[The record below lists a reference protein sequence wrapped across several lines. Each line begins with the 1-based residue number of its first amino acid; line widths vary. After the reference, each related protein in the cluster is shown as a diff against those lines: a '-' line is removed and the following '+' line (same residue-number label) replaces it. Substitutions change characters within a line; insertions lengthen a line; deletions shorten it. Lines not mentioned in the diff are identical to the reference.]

1 MLKTVAVVIGVL
13 IFLFALGIASF
24 LAYRYYGNRNVKDTK
39 NLEEIVGRIGDDYVN
54 KNGNVGLIVGIVRGD
69 RVFIKGFGK
78 KSKERDDAPDA
89 QTIFELASIGKVFT
103 TSAAQILSDRGE
115 ISFDDSIDKYLNPT
129 VKICEKAKNITLR
142 QLATHTSGLP
152 SFPESFIPKIKDE
165 LNPYKDLTVQDLY
178 DYLATCE
185 NLGEVGSFDYSN
197 LGMGILGHILEL
209 KTGKS
214 YETIVKEEIVNRLEM
229 KNTTVTLSAEQQQ
242 KLLAQGYNEQGNPNP
257 VWEDTVLTGAGSF
270 LSNAEDMTKFI
281 RANFD
286 ASRSEISDSL
296 LKTHEKQAGG
306 ETGLGW
312 HYYSRFFA
320 LLTDEENVIWHNG
333 GAGGYASFMAI
344 NKKTKNGVIVLSNTT
359 DDVTMLGT
367 RLNFSA
373 KNISFSDE

>member
-1 MLKTVAVVIGVL
+1 MLKTIALIIGVL
-13 IFLFALGIASF
+13 IFLLALGFACF
-24 LAYRYYGNRNVKDTK
+24 LAYRYYGNRNIKDTK
-39 NLEEIVGRIGDDYVN
+39 NLEEIVGRIGDGYVS
-54 KNGNVGLIVGIVRGD
+54 KNGNVGMVVGIVKGD

-78 KSKERDDAPDA
+78 KSKESGDAPDA

-103 TSAAQILSDRGE
+103 ASAAQILSDRGE
-115 ISFDDSIDKYLNPT
+115 ISFDDSIDKYLNPK
-129 VKICEKAKNITLR
+129 VKLCEKAKNITLR

-152 SFPESFIPKIKDE
+152 SFPESFVPKIKDE

-185 NLGEVGSFDYSN
+185 NLGKAGSFDYSN
-197 LGMGILGHILEL
+197 LGMGVLGHILEL

-214 YETIVKEEIVNRLEM
+214 YETIVKDEIINWLEM
-229 KNTTVTLSAEQQQ
+229 KNTTITLSAEQRE
-242 KLLAQGYNEQGNPNP
+242 LLAQGYNEQGNPNP
-257 VWEDTVLTGAGSF
+257 VWEDSVLTGAGSF

-286 ASRSEISDSL
+286 ASHSEISGSL
-296 LKTHEKQAGG
+296 LKTHERQTGG

-320 LLTDEENVIWHNG
+320 ALTDEEDVIWHNG
-333 GAGGYASFMAI
+333 GAGGYASFIAI
-344 NKKTKNGVIVLSNTT
+344 NKKTKSGIIVLSNTT
-359 DDVTMLGT
+359 DDVTWLGT

>member
-1 MLKTVAVVIGVL
+1 MLKTIALIIGVL
-13 IFLFALGIASF
+13 IFLLALGFACF
-24 LAYRYYGNRNVKDTK
+24 LAYRYYGNRNIKDTK
-39 NLEEIVGRIGDDYVN
+39 NLEEIVGRIGDGYVS
-54 KNGNVGLIVGIVRGD
+54 KNGNVGMVVGIVKGD

-78 KSKERDDAPDA
+78 KSKESGDAPDA

-103 TSAAQILSDRGE
+103 ASAAQILSDRGE
-115 ISFDDSIDKYLNPT
+115 ISFDDSIDKRLNLK
-129 VKICEKAKNITLR
+129 VKLCEKAKNITLR

-185 NLGEVGSFDYSN
+185 NLGKAGSFDYSN
-197 LGMGILGHILEL
+197 LGMGVLGHILEL

-214 YETIVKEEIVNRLEM
+214 YETIVKDEIINRLEM
-229 KNTTVTLSAEQQQ
+229 KNTTITLSAEQRE
-242 KLLAQGYNEQGNPNP
+242 LLAQGYNEQGNPNP
-257 VWEDTVLTGAGSF
+257 VWEDSVLTGAGSF

-286 ASRSEISDSL
+286 ASHSEISNFL
-296 LKTHEKQAGG
+296 LKTHEKQTGG
-306 ETGLGW
+306 EMGLGW

-320 LLTDEENVIWHNG
+320 VLTDEEDVIWHNG
-333 GAGGYASFMAI
+333 GAGGYASFIAI
-344 NKKTKNGVIVLSNTT
+344 NKKTKSGIIVLSNTT
-359 DDVTMLGT
+359 DDVTWLGT

>member
-1 MLKTVAVVIGVL
+1 MLKTIAVVIGVL
-13 IFLFALGIASF
+13 IFLLALGIASF
-24 LAYRYYGNRNVKDTK
+24 LAYRYYGNRNIKATK
-39 NLEEIVGRIGDDYVN
+39 NLQETVGRIGDGYVN
-54 KNGNVGLIVGIVRGD
+54 KNGNVGLVVGVVRGD
-69 RVFIKGFGK
+69 RVFIRGFGK
-78 KSKERDDAPDA
+78 KSKERGDAPDA
-89 QTIFELASIGKVFT
+89 PTIFELASIGKIFT
-103 TSAAQILSDRGE
+103 ASAAQILSDRGE
-115 ISFDDSIDKYLNPT
+115 ISFDDSVDKYLNPT

-152 SFPESFIPKIKDE
+152 SFPESFVPKIKDV

-197 LGMGILGHILEL
+197 LGMGVLGHILEL

-214 YETIVKEEIVNRLEM
+214 YETIVKDEIIKRLEM
-229 KNTTVTLSAEQQQ
+229 KNTTITLSAEHRE
-242 KLLAQGYNEQGNPNP
+242 LLAQGYNEQGNPNP
-257 VWEDTVLTGAGSF
+257 VWEDAVLTGAGSF

-296 LKTHEKQAGG
+296 IKTHEKQSGAK
-306 ETGLGW
+306 TGLGW

-320 LLTDEENVIWHNG
+320 VVTDEEDVIWHNG
-333 GAGGYASFMAI
+333 GAGGYANFMAV
-344 NKKTKNGVIVLSNTT
+344 NKKTKSGVIVLSNTT
-359 DDVTMLGT
+359 DDVTWLGT

>member
-1 MLKTVAVVIGVL
+1 MLKTIALIIGVL
-13 IFLFALGIASF
+13 IFLLALGLACF
-24 LAYRYYGNRNVKDTK
+24 LAYRYYGNRNIKDTK
-39 NLEEIVGRIGDDYVN
+39 NLEEIVGRISDGYVN
-54 KNGNVGLIVGIVRGD
+54 KNGNVGLIVGVVRGD

-78 KSKERDDAPDA
+78 KSKERGDAPDA

-103 TSAAQILSDRGE
+103 ASAAQILSDRGE
-115 ISFDDSIDKYLNPT
+115 ISFDDSIDKRLNPK
-129 VKICEKAKNITLR
+129 VKLCEKAKNITLR

-185 NLGEVGSFDYSN
+185 NLGKAGSFDYSN
-197 LGMGILGHILEL
+197 LGMGVLGHILEL

-214 YETIVKEEIVNRLEM
+214 YETIVKDEIINRLEM
-229 KNTTVTLSAEQQQ
+229 KNTTITLSAEQRE
-242 KLLAQGYNEQGNPNP
+242 LLAQGYNEQGNPNP
-257 VWEDTVLTGAGSF
+257 VWEDSVLTGAGSF

-286 ASRSEISDSL
+286 ASHSEISNFL
-296 LKTHEKQAGG
+296 LKTHEKQTGG

-320 LLTDEENVIWHNG
+320 ALTDEEDVIWHNG
-333 GAGGYASFMAI
+333 GAGGYASFIAI
-344 NKKTKNGVIVLSNTT
+344 NKKTKSGVIVLSNTT
-359 DDVTMLGT
+359 DDVTWLGT

>member
-1 MLKTVAVVIGVL
+1 
-13 IFLFALGIASF
+13 
-24 LAYRYYGNRNVKDTK
+24 
-39 NLEEIVGRIGDDYVN
+39 
-54 KNGNVGLIVGIVRGD
+54 
-69 RVFIKGFGK
+69 
-78 KSKERDDAPDA
+78 
-89 QTIFELASIGKVFT
+89 
-103 TSAAQILSDRGE
+103 
-115 ISFDDSIDKYLNPT
+115 
-129 VKICEKAKNITLR
+129 
-142 QLATHTSGLP
+142 LATHTSGLP
-152 SFPESFIPKIKDE
+152 SSPESFVPKIKDE

-185 NLGEVGSFDYSN
+185 NLGETGKFDYSN
-197 LGMGILGHILEL
+197 LGMGVLGHILEL
-209 KTGKS
+209 KMGKS

-229 KNTTVTLSAEQQQ
+229 KNTTITLSAEQQQ

-257 VWEDTVLTGAGSF
+257 VWKDAVLTGAGSF

-286 ASRSEISDSL
+286 ASRSEISSSL
-296 LKTHEKQAGG
+296 IKTHEKQSGG

-320 LLTDEENVIWHNG
+320 AITDEEDVIWHNG

-344 NKKTKNGVIVLSNTT
+344 NKKTKSGVIILSNTT
-359 DDVTMLGT
+359 DEVTWLGT

>member
-1 MLKTVAVVIGVL
+1 MLKTIALIIGVL
-13 IFLFALGIASF
+13 IFLLALGFACF
-24 LAYRYYGNRNVKDTK
+24 LAYRYYGNRNIKDTK
-39 NLEEIVGRIGDDYVN
+39 NLEEIVGRIGDGYVS
-54 KNGNVGLIVGIVRGD
+54 KNGNVGMVVGIVKGD

-78 KSKERDDAPDA
+78 KSKESGDAPDA

-103 TSAAQILSDRGE
+103 ASAAQILSDRGE
-115 ISFDDSIDKYLNPT
+115 ISFDDSIDKYLNPK
-129 VKICEKAKNITLR
+129 VKLCEKAKNITLR

-152 SFPESFIPKIKDE
+152 SFPESFVPKIKDE

-185 NLGEVGSFDYSN
+185 NLGKAGSFDYSN
-197 LGMGILGHILEL
+197 LGMGVLGHILEL

-214 YETIVKEEIVNRLEM
+214 YETIVKDEIINWLEM
-229 KNTTVTLSAEQQQ
+229 KNTTITLSAEQRG
-242 KLLAQGYNEQGNPNP
+242 LLAQGYNEQGNPNP
-257 VWEDTVLTGAGSF
+257 VWEDSVLTGAGSF

-286 ASRSEISDSL
+286 ASHSEISNFL
-296 LKTHEKQAGG
+296 LKTHEKQTGG

-320 LLTDEENVIWHNG
+320 ALTDEEDVIWHNG
-333 GAGGYASFMAI
+333 GAGGYASFIAI
-344 NKKTKNGVIVLSNTT
+344 NKKTKSGIIVLSNTT
-359 DDVTMLGT
+359 DDVTWLGT

>member
-1 MLKTVAVVIGVL
+1 MLKTIALIIGVL
-13 IFLFALGIASF
+13 IFLLALGFACF
-24 LAYRYYGNRNVKDTK
+24 LAYRYYGNRNIKDTK
-39 NLEEIVGRIGDDYVN
+39 NLEEIVGRIGDGYVS
-54 KNGNVGLIVGIVRGD
+54 KNGNVGMVVGIVKGD

-78 KSKERDDAPDA
+78 KSKESGDAPDA

-103 TSAAQILSDRGE
+103 ASAAQILSDRGE
-115 ISFDDSIDKYLNPT
+115 ISFDDSIDKRLNPK
-129 VKICEKAKNITLR
+129 VKLCEKAKNITLR

-185 NLGEVGSFDYSN
+185 NLGKAGSFDYSN
-197 LGMGILGHILEL
+197 LGMGVLGHILEL

-214 YETIVKEEIVNRLEM
+214 YETIVKDEIINWLEM
-229 KNTTVTLSAEQQQ
+229 KNTTITLSAEQRE
-242 KLLAQGYNEQGNPNP
+242 LLAQGYNEQGNPNP
-257 VWEDTVLTGAGSF
+257 VWEDSVLTGAGSF

-286 ASRSEISDSL
+286 ASHSEISNFL
-296 LKTHEKQAGG
+296 LKTHEKQTGG
-306 ETGLGW
+306 EMGLGW

-320 LLTDEENVIWHNG
+320 VLTDEEDVIWHNG
-333 GAGGYASFMAI
+333 GAGGYASFIAI
-344 NKKTKNGVIVLSNTT
+344 NKKTKSGIIVLSNTT
-359 DDVTMLGT
+359 DDVTWLGT

>member
-1 MLKTVAVVIGVL
+1 MLKTIVVVIGVL
-13 IFLFALGIASF
+13 IFLLGLGIVSF
-24 LAYRYYGNRNVKDTK
+24 LAYRYYGNRNIKDAK
-39 NLEEIVGRIGDDYVN
+39 NLEEIVGRVGNAYVS
-54 KNGNVGLIVGIVRGD
+54 KNGNVGLVLGVVRGD

-78 KSKERDDAPDA
+78 KSKESDNAPDA
-89 QTIFELASIGKVFT
+89 QTIFELASIGKIFT
-103 TSAAQILSDRGE
+103 ATAAQILSDRGE
-115 ISFDDSIDKYLNPT
+115 ISFDDSIDKYLNPK
-129 VKICEKAKNITLR
+129 VKICEKAKNITFR

-152 SFPESFIPKIKDE
+152 SFPESFVPKIKDE
-165 LNPYKDLTVQDLY
+165 LNPYKDLTAQDLY

-185 NLGEVGSFDYSN
+185 NLGEAGKFDYSN
-197 LGMGILGHILEL
+197 LGMGVFGHILEL

-214 YETIVKEEIVNRLEM
+214 YETIVKDEIVNRLEM
-229 KNTTVTLSAEQQQ
+229 KNTTITLSAEQQE
-242 KLLAQGYNEQGNPNP
+242 LLAQGYNKHGNPNP

-286 ASRSEISDSL
+286 ASRSEISGSL
-296 LKTHEKQAGG
+296 LKTHAKHTGG

-320 LLTDEENVIWHNG
+320 LVTDEEDVIWHNG
-333 GAGGYASFMAI
+333 GAGGYRSFIAI
-344 NKKTKNGVIVLSNTT
+344 NKKTKSAVIVLSNTT
-359 DDVTMLGT
+359 DDVTWLGT

>member
-1 MLKTVAVVIGVL
+1 MLKTIAAVIGVL
-13 IFLFALGIASF
+13 VFLLALGIISF

-39 NLEEIVGRIGDDYVN
+39 NLEEVIGRIGDGYVS
-54 KNGNVGLIVGIVRGD
+54 KNGNVGLIVGVVRGE

-78 KSKERDDAPDA
+78 KSKEGGDAPDA
-89 QTIFELASIGKVFT
+89 QTIYELASIGKIFT
-103 TSAAQILSDRGE
+103 TSAAQILAERGE
-115 ISFDDSIDKYLNPT
+115 ISFDDSIDNYLNPT
-129 VKICEKAKNITLR
+129 VKICEKAKNITLG

-165 LNPYKDLTVQDLY
+165 LNPYKDLTRSDLY

-185 NLGEVGSFDYSN
+185 NLGEAGKFDYSN
-197 LGMGILGHILEL
+197 LGMGVLGHILEL

-214 YETIVKEEIVNRLEM
+214 YEAIVKDEIVNRLEM
-229 KNTTVTLSAEQQQ
+229 KNTTIALSAEQQ

-257 VWEDTVLTGAGSF
+257 VWEDSVLTGAGSF

-286 ASRSEISDSL
+286 ASRSEISGSL
-296 LKTHEKQAGG
+296 LKTHEKQTGG

-320 LLTDEENVIWHNG
+320 VLTDEENVIWHNG
-333 GAGGYASFMAI
+333 GAGGYASFIAI
-344 NKKTKNGVIVLSNTT
+344 NKRTKSGVIVLSNTT
-359 DDVTMLGT
+359 DDVTSLGT
-367 RLNFSA
+367 RLNFA
-373 KNISFSDE
+373 ARNISFSDE

>member
-1 MLKTVAVVIGVL
+1 MLKTIALIIGVL
-13 IFLFALGIASF
+13 IFLLALGLACF
-24 LAYRYYGNRNVKDTK
+24 LAYRYYGNRNIKDTK
-39 NLEEIVGRIGDDYVN
+39 NLEEIVGRISDGYVN
-54 KNGNVGLIVGIVRGD
+54 KNGNVGLIVGVVRGD

-78 KSKERDDAPDA
+78 KSKERGDAPDA

-103 TSAAQILSDRGE
+103 ASAAQILSDRGE
-115 ISFDDSIDKYLNPT
+115 ISFDDSIDKRLNPK
-129 VKICEKAKNITLR
+129 VKLCEKAKNITLR

-185 NLGEVGSFDYSN
+185 NLGKAGSFDYSN
-197 LGMGILGHILEL
+197 LGMGVLGHILEL

-214 YETIVKEEIVNRLEM
+214 YETIVKDEIINRLEM
-229 KNTTVTLSAEQQQ
+229 KNTTITLSAEQRE
-242 KLLAQGYNEQGNPNP
+242 LLAQGYNEQGNPNP
-257 VWEDTVLTGAGSF
+257 VWEDSVLTGAGSF

-286 ASRSEISDSL
+286 ASHSEISNFL
-296 LKTHEKQAGG
+296 LKTHEKQTGG

-320 LLTDEENVIWHNG
+320 ALTDEEDVIWHNG
-333 GAGGYASFMAI
+333 GAGGYASFIAI
-344 NKKTKNGVIVLSNTT
+344 NKKTKSGIIVLSNTT
-359 DDVTMLGT
+359 DDVTWLGT

>member
-1 MLKTVAVVIGVL
+1 MLKTVVVGIGVL
-13 IFLFALGIASF
+13 IFLLALGVASF

-39 NLEEIVGRIGDDYVN
+39 NLEEIVGRIGDGYVN
-54 KNGNVGLIVGIVRGD
+54 KNGNVGLIVGVVRGD

-78 KSKERDDAPDA
+78 KSKERGDAPDA
-89 QTIFELASIGKVFT
+89 QTIFELASIGKIFT
-103 TSAAQILSDRGE
+103 ASAAQILSERGE
-115 ISFDDSIDKYLNPT
+115 ISFDDSIDKRLNPT
-129 VKICEKAKNITLR
+129 VKMCEKAKNITLR

-165 LNPYKDLTVQDLY
+165 LNPYKDLTVRDLY

-185 NLGEVGSFDYSN
+185 NLGAVGKFDYSN
-197 LGMGILGHILEL
+197 LGMGVLGHILEL

-214 YETIVKEEIVNRLEM
+214 YETIVKDEIVNRLEM
-229 KNTTVTLSAEQQQ
+229 KNTTITLSAEQRE
-242 KLLAQGYNEQGNPNP
+242 LLAQGYNEQGNPNP
-257 VWEDTVLTGAGSF
+257 VWEDSVLTGAGSF

-286 ASRSEISDSL
+286 ASHSEISNFL
-296 LKTHEKQAGG
+296 LKTHEKQTGG

-320 LLTDEENVIWHNG
+320 ALTDEEDVIWHNG
-333 GAGGYASFMAI
+333 GAGGYASFIAI
-344 NKKTKNGVIVLSNTT
+344 NKKTKSGVIVLSNTT
-359 DDVTMLGT
+359 DDVTWLGT

>member
-1 MLKTVAVVIGVL
+1 MLKAFAVVIGVL
-13 IFLFALGIASF
+13 IFLLALGVASF

-39 NLEEIVGRIGDDYVN
+39 NLEEIVGRIGDGYVN
-54 KNGNVGLIVGIVRGD
+54 KNGNVGLVVGVVRGD
-69 RVFIKGFGK
+69 RVFIRGFGK
-78 KSKERDDAPDA
+78 KSKERGDAPDA
-89 QTIFELASIGKVFT
+89 PTIFELASIGKIFT
-103 TSAAQILSDRGE
+103 AAAAQILSDRGE
-115 ISFDDSIDKYLNPT
+115 ISFDDSVDKYLNPK

-152 SFPESFIPKIKDE
+152 SFPESFVPKIKDE

-185 NLGEVGSFDYSN
+185 NLGAVGKFDYSN
-197 LGMGILGHILEL
+197 LGMGVLGHILEL

-214 YETIVKEEIVNRLEM
+214 YETIVKDEIVNRLEM
-229 KNTTVTLSAEQQQ
+229 KNTTITLSAEHRE
-242 KLLAQGYNEQGNPNP
+242 LLAQGYNEQGNPNP
-257 VWEDTVLTGAGSF
+257 IWEDSVLTGAGSF

-286 ASRSEISDSL
+286 ASRSEISGSL
-296 LKTHEKQAGG
+296 IKAHEKRAGG
-306 ETGLGW
+306 GTGLGW

-320 LLTDEENVIWHNG
+320 VVTDEEDVIWHNG

-344 NKKTKNGVIVLSNTT
+344 NKKTKSGVIVLSNTT
-359 DDVTMLGT
+359 DNVTWLGT
-367 RLNFSA
+367 RLNFAA